1 MNKTSEI
8 NEAPEVVEMDMVKDH
23 INYDLID
30 REVAEY
36 ANATIVEVDEVTN
49 RRLKKLIDKR
59 VMVVMVVTY
68 LIQTLDKGTMSYA
81 SIMGIQED
89 THLVGQQYSWMTTI
103 LYMII
108 LVVEFP
114 ENYIIQRVPIAKWLS
129 GNIMLWG
136 VTLALQAAMKNFE
149 GLITLRAF
157 LGVFEAV
164 SQPAFT
170 LLSSIWYTR
179 EEQGGAVT
187 FWFMMNGLN
196 QILGGLL
203 AFCFSFIPDTS
214 PISSWQALFMSYGIM
229 TVFWGA
235 FVGWW
240 MPDSPMR
247 AHCFTES
254 DKHLMVERVRRNR
267 TGLQNRKFRKDQVW
281 EVVKDPQVYAIAL
294 IQLLLTIPSGGLG
307 AFNNII
313 VKSFGFTTWQTQL
326 LQMVSGVVQLT
337 AMLSAV
343 WIEKRYKQ
351 TIFVMMASVIP
362 TIAGVVVLLTV
373 PFSHDKRVGLLFAYY
388 IMIAYWG
395 CAGLALSIVTRN
407 VAGQTKKSVVIACNF
422 VFWAV
427 GNAIGPQTFRSK
439 DAPRYFPAL
448 ATVLGCFV
456 LLEVVLLSLRTWYI
470 TENKRRDRK
479 VEQGEVTA
487 DTAFAHSF
495 EDITDRENPNFRYIY

>member
-1 MNKTSEI
+1 MAKASEI
-8 NEAPEVVEMDMVKDH
+8 NEAPEAVEMDVVKEH
-23 INYDLID
+23 MNYDLID

-36 ANATIVEVDEVTN
+36 ANATIVEIDEATN
-49 RRLKKLIDKR
+49 RRLKRLIDTR
-59 VMVVMVVTY
+59 VMVVMVITY

-89 THLVGQQYSWMTTI
+89 NHLVGQQYSWMTTI

-129 GNIMLWG
+129 GNIILWG

-149 GLITLRAF
+149 GLIALRAF

-196 QILGGLL
+196 QILGAPGRP
-203 AFCFSFIPDTS
+203 F
-214 PISSWQALFMSYGIM
+214 FMAYGIL

-267 TGLQNRKFRKDQVW
+267 TGLQNRKFRKEQVW

-351 TIFVMMASVIP
+351 TIFVMMASVVP

-373 PFSHDKRVGLLFAYY
+373 PFSHHKRVGLLFAYY

-448 ATVLGCFV
+448 AAVLGCFV
-456 LLEVVLLSLRTWYI
+456 LLEVVLLSLRTWYV
-470 TENKRRDRK
+470 TENRRRDRK
-479 VEQGEVTA
+479 IEQGEVAA